1 MKILRIA
8 SAVFFTWSALVSCKK
23 DKNSGAPPA
32 SGAVGYFKGTGT
44 LSTSPGTTFQ
54 ISLINRADGTATLF
68 SNSDAS
74 VTDTSGY
81 NKYEG
86 VWNLNNQAYNGT
98 FDRNVISATLD
109 SYNNVL
115 TGSYSNP
122 IKATFKL
129 TRQ

>member
-8 SAVFFTWSALVSCKK
+8 TAVFFTWSALMSCKK
-23 DKNSGAPPA
+23 NNNTDAPPA

-54 ISLINRADGTATLF
+54 ISLINRANGSATLF
-68 SNSDAS
+68 SNSDAT

-86 VWNLNNQAYNGT
+86 VWNLNNHDYNGT

-109 SYNNVL
+109 PYNNVL

-122 IKATFKL
+122 IKATFRL